1 MVVWWVQEKLKIV
14 IVGLLDLDI
23 QHQKNKNEG
32 KRCRIGGEKGEE
44 NRGGCESEGHPT
56 VATKKDRGK
65 VAFVARREHE
75 DFCLCRFLV
84 FIGGG

>member
-1 MVVWWVQEKLKIV
+1 MKLV
-14 IVGLLDLDI
+14 IVGLFDLANHHPKYKI
-23 QHQKNKNEG
+23 EG

-65 VAFVARREHE
+65 VAFVARRERE